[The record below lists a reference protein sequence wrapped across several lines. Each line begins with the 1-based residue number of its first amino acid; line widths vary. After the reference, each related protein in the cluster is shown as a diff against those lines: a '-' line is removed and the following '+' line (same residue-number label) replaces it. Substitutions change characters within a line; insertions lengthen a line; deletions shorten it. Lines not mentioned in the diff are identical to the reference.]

1 MEQHITDLSTAA
13 KELYDQGLYQK
24 ALDQYEEIVSVG
36 VKDTELF
43 YNIGNCYVRL
53 GEYGEAKL
61 YFERALVFDPSNTDA
76 LHNLDWINLRLA
88 DALIEPSQEL
98 IEWLSELF
106 RGTLSEQ
113 EWVILGSIVLLSSS
127 LLLLWKRLSNR
138 NINWRIPF
146 STTLIGIILLTVGAI
161 SHPKNTKCIVVEP
174 NSYGYSEP
182 SVGGKRI
189 ILLSEGSAGKI
200 TRIQEGWSLIAIGDG
215 RSAWFESRQWKRV
228 YPEYQLK

>member
-1 MEQHITDLSTAA
+1 MEQHITELSTAA
-13 KELYDQGLYQK
+13 KQLYDQGLYQK
-24 ALDQYEEIVSVG
+24 ALDQYEEIVSAG
-36 VKDTELF
+36 IKDTELF

-61 YFERALVFDPSNTDA
+61 YFERALVFDPNNTDA

-106 RGTLSEQ
+106 RGALHE
-113 EWVILGSIVLLSSS
+113 EVWVILGSFVLLSSF
-127 LLLLWKRLSNR
+127 LLLLWKRFSYR
-138 NINWRIPF
+138 KINWRIPF
-146 STTLIGIILLTVGAI
+146 TTSLIGIILLTVGAI
-161 SHPKNTKCIVVEP
+161 SRPQITKCIVVEP

-182 SVGGKRI
+182 SDRGKRI

-200 TRIQEGWSLIAIGDG
+200 IRIQEGWSLIAIGDG
-215 RSAWFESRQWKRV
+215 RSAWFESEQWKRV